1 MKDFNHQLF
10 PTGDR
15 VDLQVLSHFTKEATG
30 LVGHQESWIDRYE
43 GTPLF
48 DQAFALQQQI
58 LQMELLQMETERIKE
73 DEEDKLRRES
83 KTDYW
88 GQRRQLDLQKDLLD
102 LQLAKVKNDEAMASA
117 PPPTM
122 PPPMSVPGLAPL
134 PEKTASHPFVKEA
147 VPGAG
152 VLSRFG
158 DLGRAAL
165 EHGIDTNKL
174 KAGLASI
181 APHIATG
188 AITGGI
194 TGAVN
199 ADGSKGESTIGG
211 ALKGA
216 LGGAAI
222 GTLGGAAGKVWD
234 KSSRALA
241 SGVQNNRLDALSAA
255 TLGSGKKLLTPEG
268 RAMMHQGSPT
278 LPPAGTAGVRG
289 ARRAGS
295 SSGSAMTPSPDVTG
309 RNIFPLTERAPRTE
323 IPPTIGAAPLS
334 ANLAPAP
341 SVNLG
346 PDMYRTMAG
355 APSPD
360 VLAKAAPPPIVPKGG
375 PLYQPPPV
383 TGSNA
388 GRANRPAA
396 RPAQAAPLPETA
408 RAPIPDTTRATAPGT
423 TRTPPP
429 TQSDPS
435 LLGPTASQA
444 SPAGQAAPK
453 TLASASPQSV
463 PKTLG
468 AAPAYTERAPRTEIP
483 PTIPATVAPA
493 TAAPSTTPATVPPST
508 IPRTIAAAQDP
519 VVLPIPSLVPPTAG
533 GSNSAAAFA
542 STMPSAGN
550 AAPAPRTTPATVPAA
565 PLSGPATSPP
575 PSSMGI
581 EVTPGSWV
589 SKPNASPAAFAATMN
604 SPGNAPPSSSGIHV
618 EHGPPISAAKASPAA
633 APVPPPI
640 PSPAAGPRSEAP
652 GWGGRKADVM
662 EAQLM
667 NTNYPVGVQT
677 PQSQAAASMSAP
689 SSAPVSAAPQTMQ
702 VESKDL
708 LRAVPP
714 PLPQP
719 VASGPN
725 TATNPPSPL
734 SDKPIPLA
742 MKNDPRA
749 STNAGPAVTPPQG
762 SVPRSSNPTLI
773 GSERDAR
780 LFEQL
785 KAMPELYSA
794 VMQHPLVQLGMD
806 PLVVSNMLGHNVG
819 AVRGNA
825 GLIGKKV
832 QAVRNSGQQIY
843 MPPPEL

>member
-309 RNIFPLTERAPRTE
+309 RNILPPGPVPAPIPSPSAAPASAPMFAIAGAYTERAPRTE

-388 GRANRPAA
+388 GRANRPA
-396 RPAQAAPLPETA
+396 
-408 RAPIPDTTRATAPGT
+408 
-423 TRTPPP
+423 
-429 TQSDPS
+429 
-435 LLGPTASQA
+435 
-444 SPAGQAAPK
+444 
-453 TLASASPQSV
+453 
-463 PKTLG
+463 
-468 AAPAYTERAPRTEIP
+468 
-483 PTIPATVAPA
+483 APA

-581 EVTPGSWV
+581 EDVESLSSAQGFFVTPGSWV

-618 EHGPPISAAKASPAA
+618 EHGPPTLRSAWGAHPQTPLSAAKASPAA

-667 NTNYPVGVQT
+667 NTNYPVGVQS
-677 PQSQAAASMSAP
+677 PQSQAAASMPAP

-780 LFEQL
+780 SFEQL

-819 AVRGNA
+819 AIRDNA